1 MEEESDFI
9 EGLKKCDDKIKNAE
23 ENFGDIEIRDA
34 VMEKAKFLHSHH
46 KIKQS
51 VTVYLLALDK
61 SIGLERKM
69 DIIFIIMQIYFKE
82 NDMNNVKK

>member
-46 KIKQS
+46 KIKQC